1 MAYSN
6 GPFLRCSNFKSPTQS
21 WERLWKRPVLQ
32 RSPVYVHT
40 ARVSHQSCWT
50 KLLVEC
56 LWSFHKRSQRF
67 LYLMVLWDE
76 HFHKGAKRGIA
87 KLGCADF
94 DHWAPLYVL
103 PIPAN
108 NLNIKIITCACVEG
122 QNSLSFFYWGVS
134 GLSESISDGRG
145 GNHHC

>member
-21 WERLWKRPVLQ
+21 WERLWKRPILQ

-40 ARVSHQSCWT
+40 ARMSHQSGWT
-50 KLLVEC
+50 KLLVKR
-56 LWSFHKRSQRF
+56 LQSFHKRLQRF
-67 LYLMVLWDE
+67 LYLVVLWVE
-76 HFHKGAKRGIA
+76 HFHKGAERGIA
-87 KLGCADF
+87 KLGCADL

-108 NLNIKIITCACVEG
+108 NLNIKMITNTQLLKENLFAC
-122 QNSLSFFYWGVS
+122 FFREWDSNNVTYCPQAKRKRW
-134 GLSESISDGRG
+134 
-145 GNHHC
+145 